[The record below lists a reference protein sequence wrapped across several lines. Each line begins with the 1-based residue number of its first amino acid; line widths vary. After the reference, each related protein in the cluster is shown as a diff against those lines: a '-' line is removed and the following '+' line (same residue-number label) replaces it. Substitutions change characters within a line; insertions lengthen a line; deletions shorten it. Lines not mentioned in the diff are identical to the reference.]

1 MELGGKTAPKI
12 CQTYA
17 HNPQFFGSQRIVV
30 SVTFMVDRQLRE
42 SKGAALHERVGGFHT
57 ESRRKEVGEEG
68 VARARNPGAVEEAR
82 RTIGGRIRGGLER
95 LRVFGLRDRAV
106 GKEEL
111 VKRRLKI
118 LDKRSLDAKTLKTEE
133 LGSEKEP

>member
-1 MELGGKTAPKI
+1 MNEWGDSTPNRDGRRLVKKAW
-12 CQTYA
+12 
-17 HNPQFFGSQRIVV
+17 
-30 SVTFMVDRQLRE
+30 
-42 SKGAALHERVGGFHT
+42 HEQGIQVRL
-57 ESRRKEVGEEG
+57 KK
-68 VARARNPGAVEEAR
+68 
-82 RTIGGRIRGGLER
+82 RGGLSADVSVVAWRGSEC
-95 LRVFGLRDRAV
+95 LASGTPRAV